1 MLALHLGPAGPRLID
16 RPPPTPGPGEALVR
30 VRLAGVC
37 ATDLELVKGYMGF
50 EGVLG
55 HEFVGEVEAAPDPA
69 WRGRR
74 VVGDINA
81 ACGACPTC
89 AAGRPGHCPRRTV
102 LGIQGRDGAFAAAL
116 CLPLG
121 NLHPVPDGVPDECA
135 VFVEPLAA
143 ALQILEQVHLRPS
156 ARVVVLGLGRLGQLI
171 ARVLALTGAE
181 VAGVA
186 RSAASLA
193 RLPPGVRPVA
203 LADAPALA
211 GADLVVD
218 ATGAPEG
225 LGLAQALVRPRGQ
238 IVLKS
243 TTHDLGGASSVG
255 WVVDELTLIGSRCGP
270 FAPALRLLERGAVDP
285 RPLITARRPL
295 RDGPALLEA
304 AAAPG
309 ALKVLVE
316 PGG

>member
-1 MLALHLGPAGPRLID
+1 
-16 RPPPTPGPGEALVR
+16 
-30 VRLAGVC
+30 
-37 ATDLELVKGYMGF
+37 
-50 EGVLG
+50 
-55 HEFVGEVEAAPDPA
+55 
-69 WRGRR
+69 
-74 VVGDINA
+74 
-81 ACGACPTC
+81 
-89 AAGRPGHCPRRTV
+89 V
-102 LGIQGRDGAFAAAL
+102 LGIQGRDGAFAEAL

-121 NLHPVPDGVPDECA
+121 NLHAVPAGVPDEAA

-156 ARVVVLGLGRLGQLI
+156 TRAVVLGLGRLGQLI
-171 ARVLALTGAE
+171 ARVLALSGAE

-186 RSAASLA
+186 RGPAALA
-193 RLPPGVRPVA
+193 RLPAGVRGVP
-203 LADAPALA
+203 LAGAAALA

-225 LGLAQALVRPRGQ
+225 LALAQSLVRPRGQ

-243 TTHDLGGASSVG
+243 TTHDLGRASPVG

-270 FAPALRLLERGAVDP
+270 FAPALRLLAAGAVDP

-295 RDGPALLEA
+295 RDGAAILEA

-309 ALKVLVE
+309 AVKVLVE
-316 PGG
+316 VG